1 MKLVIDANI
10 PAADT
15 CFGHLGDILRRPG
28 REISAQDVS
37 DADALI
43 VRSVTQVDALLLEKS
58 PVRFVGSC
66 TIGVDH
72 VDLDF
77 LSERGIG
84 FASAPGCNAEAVVD
98 YVLISLLTLSEHGGW
113 SLFERTVGVVGAG
126 NVGGRLVAR
135 LQALGVAVLVCDPPR
150 AEREGRA
157 YFVELDELIAR
168 CDVLCLH
175 TPLVREGEHATHH
188 LLNAERLAALKPH
201 TVLINAGRGDCVDG
215 QALDERLTA
224 RGDLEAVLDVWESE
238 PGIDAGLLERGALG
252 TPHIAGHSLDGK
264 LRGTFMIQQALTQAL
279 KMPDGPSFSSICP
292 KPALRALQ
300 FQSALPIEDA
310 LRLCMRAVYDV
321 RRDGQALKREC
332 RQRGPAAGFD
342 HCRTNYPLRREF
354 ATLEVYLS
362 GDAHS
367 LEPALSAAGF
377 NARCVE

>member
-43 VRSVTQVDALLLEKS
+43 VRSVTQVDAALLQKS

-77 LSERGIG
+77 LDELGIG

-98 YVLISLLTLSEHGGW
+98 YVLASLLTLAEQGGW
-113 SLFERTVGVVGAG
+113 SLFERTVGIVGAG
-126 NVGGRLVAR
+126 NVGGRLRAR
-135 LQALGVAVLVCDPPR
+135 LKALGLAVLVCDPPR
-150 AEREGRA
+150 AEREGA
-157 YFVELDELIAR
+157 EGFVALDELIER

-175 TPLVREGEHATHH
+175 TPLVREGEHATRH
-188 LLNAERLAALKPH
+188 LLNAERLAALAPN

-238 PGIDAGLLERGALG
+238 PAIDAGLFERVALG

-264 LRGTFMIQQALTQAL
+264 LRGTFMIQQALTQTL
-279 KMPDGPSFSSICP
+279 NLPEGPSFSSLCP
-292 KPALRALQ
+292 APALRAVHLQ
-300 FQSALPIEDA
+300 GALPVEDA

-321 RRDGQALKREC
+321 RRDRQALKREC
-332 RQRGPAAGFD
+332 RQRGAAAGFD
-342 HCRTNYPLRREF
+342 DCRTNYPLRREF
-354 ATLEVYLS
+354 ATLEVQLS
-362 GDAHS
+362 GDARS
-367 LEPALSAAGF
+367 LEAVLSGAGF
-377 NARCVE
+377 NARCIE